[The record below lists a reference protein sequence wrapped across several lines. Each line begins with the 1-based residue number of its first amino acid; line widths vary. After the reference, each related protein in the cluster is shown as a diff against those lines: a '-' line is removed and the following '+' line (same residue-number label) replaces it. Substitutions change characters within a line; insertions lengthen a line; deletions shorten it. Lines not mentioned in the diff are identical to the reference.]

1 MKKSVRCSPKSRTAG
16 PARGRSAMRI
26 LLASSASHVPPRG
39 GSTRSNL
46 AWLDALAAH
55 GHTCRIV
62 AGALT
67 ATTAEKLAEIRRE
80 TDDQD
85 AARTIHEV
93 HAVADPVKRAA
104 VLQEQIRDHQP
115 DWVLVSSEDS
125 GQALL
130 RAAHEGA
137 PGRVVY
143 LAHTPQFYP
152 FGPASWSPD
161 REGAELVANSA
172 AIIAIG
178 HHTADYIA
186 AHLGRHAEVIHPPIY
201 GGGPFPQH
209 GSGEWITMINPCAVK
224 GISIFLS
231 LTGEFPERPF
241 AALPGWG
248 TAAADRRALEAGT
261 NVTLLRNCRY
271 IDEALK
277 NTRVLLMPS
286 LWFEGFGLIVVEAM
300 LRGIPV
306 VASNAGG
313 LAEAKLGT
321 GFVIPVRPIE
331 RYEAVFDDQGLPR
344 PVMPE
349 QDLAPW
355 SAALDELLADR
366 GIYER
371 ESTAARE
378 AATHFVSALRPS
390 QLEEFLLALEPTRP
404 TARKE
409 DPLASLSPER
419 RALLLQRLRAR
430 SAK

>member
-1 MKKSVRCSPKSRTAG
+1 
-16 PARGRSAMRI
+16 MRI

-67 ATTAEKLAEIRRE
+67 GRTAEKLAEIRRE
-80 TDDQD
+80 TEDQD
-85 AARTIHEV
+85 AGRTVHEV
-93 HAVADPVKRAA
+93 HAVADPVKRASA
-104 VLQEQIRDHQP
+104 LQEQIRDFQP
-115 DWVLVSSEDS
+115 DWVLVSSEDI

-130 RAAHEGA
+130 RAAHEA
-137 PGRVVY
+137 VPGHAVY

-161 REGAELVANSA
+161 REGAELVANCA

-178 HHTADYIA
+178 HNTADYIG
-186 AHLGRHAEVIHPPIY
+186 AHLGRRAEIIHPPIY
-201 GGGPFPQH
+201 GSGPFPQY
-209 GSGEWITMINPCAVK
+209 GLGEWITMINPCAVK
-224 GISIFLS
+224 GLSIFLS
-231 LTGEFPERPF
+231 LAEKLPERPF

-248 TAAADRRALEAGT
+248 TTGEDRRTLEEQP
-261 NVTLLRNCRY
+261 NVTVLHNCRE
-271 IDEALK
+271 IDEVFA

-286 LWFEGFGLIVVEAM
+286 LWFEGFGLVVVEAM

-321 GFVIPVRPIE
+321 DFVIPVRPIE

-344 PVMPE
+344 PVLPE
-349 QDLAPW
+349 QDLMPW
-355 SAALDELLADR
+355 EQALEQLFVDR
-366 GIYER
+366 AVYER
-371 ESTAARE
+371 ESAVARD
-378 AATHFVSALRPS
+378 AATRFVSGLRPS
-390 QLEEFLLALEPTRP
+390 QLEEFLLALVPAP
-404 TARKE
+404 PAARKE
-409 DPLASLSPER
+409 DPLASLSPDKR
-419 RALLLQRLRAR
+419 TLLLQRFRTR